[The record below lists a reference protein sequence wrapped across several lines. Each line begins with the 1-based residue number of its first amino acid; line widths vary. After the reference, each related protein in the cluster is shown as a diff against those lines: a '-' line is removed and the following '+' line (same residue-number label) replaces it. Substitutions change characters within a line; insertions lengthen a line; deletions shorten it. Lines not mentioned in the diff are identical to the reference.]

1 MNKRLYLSFF
11 CVGLLTL
18 ALWVVETAAQLPSP
32 VSTIESVI
40 SQVTPR
46 QNGGQL
52 SGEALM
58 SGQKRQVELDQARRT
73 ALFAFVQEHHPEL
86 TRLLKSLEKS
96 RPRLFDLAMRSL
108 SNTYQRLE
116 SLQSQGKMKQYE
128 EALEN
133 WKLSSRIK
141 LSAAQ
146 IAVKDTPQNR
156 QKLETLIAQQYDSRR
171 VALES
176 EQARLRERLER
187 VSELLEKQA
196 DRQLEIERTMD
207 LAMRTASRQM
217 QRTKNDRGERNAGAA
232 GKKAAPT
239 PIERG
244 GKELNR
250 GKARKS
256 GQGKDDGSQ
265 NR

>member
-1 MNKRLYLSFF
+1 MNHRLYLSFF
-11 CVGLLTL
+11 SVGLLTL
-18 ALWVVETAAQLPSP
+18 AVWAVETTAQSPSP
-32 VSTIESVI
+32 VSTIESFVL
-40 SQVTPR
+40 QVAPK
-46 QNGGQL
+46 QNGAQL
-52 SGEALM
+52 SGERRI
-58 SGQKRQVELDQARRT
+58 SGQNRPVELDQARRT

-108 SNTYQRLE
+108 SNSYQRLE

-133 WKLSSRIK
+133 WKLNSRIK

-146 IAVKDTPQNR
+146 VAVKDTPQNR
-156 QKLETLIAQQYDSRR
+156 RKLETLIAQQYDSRR

-196 DRQLEIERTMD
+196 DRQLEIERSMD
-207 LAMRTASRQM
+207 TAMRTATRQM
-217 QRTKNDRGERNAGAA
+217 QRTKSDRGERNAGAA
-232 GKKAAPT
+232 GKKAAQT
-239 PIERG
+239 PVEQG
-244 GKELNR
+244 GKKLNR
-250 GKARKS
+250 DKARKS
-256 GQGKDDGSQ
+256 GKGKDDGSQ

>member
-1 MNKRLYLSFF
+1 
-11 CVGLLTL
+11 
-18 ALWVVETAAQLPSP
+18 
-32 VSTIESVI
+32 
-40 SQVTPR
+40 
-46 QNGGQL
+46 
-52 SGEALM
+52 
-58 SGQKRQVELDQARRT
+58 
-73 ALFAFVQEHHPEL
+73 
-86 TRLLKSLEKS
+86 
-96 RPRLFDLAMRSL
+96 
-108 SNTYQRLE
+108 
-116 SLQSQGKMKQYE
+116 MKQYE

-176 EQARLRERLER
+176 EQARLRELLER
-187 VSELLEKQA
+187 VSELLERQA